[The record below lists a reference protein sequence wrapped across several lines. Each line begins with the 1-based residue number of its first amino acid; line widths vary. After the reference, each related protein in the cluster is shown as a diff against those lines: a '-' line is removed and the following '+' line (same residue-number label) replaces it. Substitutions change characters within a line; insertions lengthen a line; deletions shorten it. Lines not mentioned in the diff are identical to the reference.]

1 MADGLPCA
9 KRLFAELLGV
19 DENCV
24 IVGNS
29 SSLNMIY
36 DMIARSMCFGIGGQA
51 PWQKQGKVKFICVVP
66 GYDRHFAICELF
78 GIEMVP
84 VKMLKTGPDMDAV
97 EELVKDPAVK
107 GILCI
112 PKYSNP
118 DGDVFGRY
126 CQALCGAEA
135 RRAGFRIYWDNAY
148 CIHDHYEKGDE
159 LLNIMDE
166 VKKTGNENLVFKFT
180 STSKISFRARALRA
194 WRPIRVI
201 LNISKAPGGSD
212 DLPGQDKPAAPC
224 EVL

>member
-1 MADGLPCA
+1 M
-9 KRLFAELLGV
+9 R
-19 DENCV
+19 
-24 IVGNS
+24 
-29 SSLNMIY
+29 
-36 DMIARSMCFGIGGQA
+36 R
-51 PWQKQGKVKFICVVP
+51 P

-118 DGDVFGRY
+118 DGTTYSDDTV
-126 CQALCGAEA
+126 
-135 RRAGFRIYWDNAY
+135 RRFAVLKPAAPDFRIYWDNAY

-180 STSKISFRARALRA
+180 STSKISFPGSGVACMAA
-194 WRPIRVI
+194 DKGDIEYIKSSWRFR
-201 LNISKAPGGSD
+201 
-212 DLPGQDKPAAPC
+212 
-224 EVL
+224 